1 MNDVWL
7 VAQCPAC
14 VKCFGAKDVAHRCP
28 HCGHATPTPMEVVD
42 RAASAAELQVKVTL
56 ANTPEELRDELR
68 KRMGAPKLEHGFSQ
82 EDSPKL
88 WFAALRDAANE
99 DGHITAAA
107 LADALRRRSS
117 TTPVPDVIEHAM
129 AAGLLFEEETDLW
142 CLLGEQRSD

>member
-1 MNDVWL
+1 
-7 VAQCPAC
+7 
-14 VKCFGAKDVAHRCP
+14 
-28 HCGHATPTPMEVVD
+28 MEVVD

-56 ANTPEELRDELR
+56 ANTPEELRYELR
-68 KRMGAPKLEHGFSQ
+68 KRMGTPKLEHGFGQ

-142 CLLGEQRSD
+142 CLLGEQRSDSKREA